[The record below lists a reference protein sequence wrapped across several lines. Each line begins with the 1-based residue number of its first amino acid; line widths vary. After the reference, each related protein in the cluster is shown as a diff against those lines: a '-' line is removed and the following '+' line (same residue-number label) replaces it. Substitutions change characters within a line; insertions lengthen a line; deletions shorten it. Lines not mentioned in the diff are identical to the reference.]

1 MMHSVKP
8 PYECSVSEMKALTIR
23 GVPEDVASALDDERR
38 RRGTSLNATVLD
50 LLRQALGVGTTR
62 SNGLGRLAGGWSE
75 EDFEA
80 FEKATAVFEEID
92 PEMWR

>member
-1 MMHSVKP
+1 
-8 PYECSVSEMKALTIR
+8 MKALTIC
-23 GVPEDVASALDDERR
+23 GVPDDVAAALDDERR

-62 SNGLGRLAGGWSE
+62 SNGLRRLAGGWSR

-80 FEKATAVFEEID
+80 FEEATALFEEID
-92 PEMWR
+92 PEM